1 MSIHTE
7 KAATRAPHQ
16 AATTAETTENT
27 LPATRVLRQ
36 FRVIVNAVK
45 VHFRQVEKSTGRGGA
60 QVWALSVI
68 HTQPEISVNQ
78 LAQAMDIHQST
89 ASNMVK
95 TLIQQELI
103 AAKKHASDRRSV
115 RLTILAKGRKVLKT
129 APTPFSG
136 VLPDALSGLD
146 TRTLRRLEKDLGTLI
161 AALHAD
167 ERAANTPLADL

>member
-1 MSIHTE
+1 MPIHTE
-7 KAATRAPHQ
+7 KAATRAPRQ
-16 AATTAETTENT
+16 AAKTAENTENT

-36 FRVIVNAVK
+36 FRVVVNAVK
-45 VHFRQVEKSTGRGGA
+45 VHFRQVEKSTGIGGA

-68 HTQPEISVNQ
+68 QTQPEISVNQ

-103 AAKKHASDRRSV
+103 AAKKHATDRRSV

-146 TRTLRRLEKDLGTLI
+146 TRTLQRLEKDLATLI
-161 AALHAD
+161 TALHAD